1 MHNVRDRQDGL
12 RKRAVE
18 RAPCTLQP
26 ALELLHCAA
35 ARPHSIF
42 AGRESLTEPKWSAP
56 SQERQ
61 SILARLPP
69 HACTSSVLLI
79 FRKCPTRTSS
89 PSDLKLKFN
98 WTDTRIRVW
107 ARWLAAV
114 SGGARVGGR
123 HRLEVQAGAM
133 DAVATRGPSKTE
145 RVLSPDSQGSPCI
158 PRSDQPIAPI
168 P

>member
-26 ALELLHCAA
+26 ALELLHSAA

-42 AGRESLTEPKWSAP
+42 AGRD
-56 SQERQ
+56 
-61 SILARLPP
+61 PP